1 MTQSPCPLPGSLR
14 FSTFGYDS
22 STPSPP
28 PPPLSHIPMHQNQ
41 QHNIQTSSV
50 MVGTGGSCPTH
61 SQQTKNSLPSHQHHQ
76 HHQHHHHYHHLQ
88 DQANL
93 NKDDRNTSTSKIEMN
108 DFGMMTDDDTKH
120 KKNVLKKDENQAKSY
135 SDIRKSAP
143 DVIIISGCNT
153 SH

>member
-1 MTQSPCPLPGSLR
+1 MPGNLR

-22 STPSPP
+22 TTPSPP
-28 PPPLSHIPMHQNQ
+28 PPPVSHIPMHQNQ
-41 QHNIQTSSV
+41 HNIQTSSA
-50 MVGTGGSCPTH
+50 MVGTGSCPTH
-61 SQQTKNSLPSHQHHQ
+61 SQQTKNSTLPHQ

-88 DQANL
+88 DQQANL
-93 NKDDRNTSTSKIEMN
+93 NRDENRSKTATSKVEMN
-108 DFGMMTDDDTKH
+108 DFGGMTDDDAKH
-120 KKNVLKKDENQAKSY
+120 KKYALKKDETQARSF

>member
-1 MTQSPCPLPGSLR
+1 MPENLR

-28 PPPLSHIPMHQNQ
+28 PPPVSHIPMHQN

-50 MVGTGGSCPTH
+50 MVGTGSCPTH
-61 SQQTKNSLPSHQHHQ
+61 SQQSKNSLPHQ

-93 NKDDRNTSTSKIEMN
+93 NRDENRKTATSKIEMN
-108 DFGMMTDDDTKH
+108 DFGGMTDDDAKH
-120 KKNVLKKDENQAKSY
+120 KKYVLKKDETQARSF

>member
-1 MTQSPCPLPGSLR
+1 
-14 FSTFGYDS
+14 
-22 STPSPP
+22 
-28 PPPLSHIPMHQNQ
+28 
-41 QHNIQTSSV
+41 
-50 MVGTGGSCPTH
+50 MVGTGTCPTH
-61 SQQTKNSLPSHQHHQ
+61 SQQSKNSLPHQ

-93 NKDDRNTSTSKIEMN
+93 NKDENRKTATSKVEMN
-108 DFGMMTDDDTKH
+108 DFGGMTDDDAKH
-120 KKNVLKKDENQAKSY
+120 KKYVLKKDENQARSF